1 MEQNRQLPNWQGVEN
16 TVIAEN
22 SIKQKDD
29 WIPFFDEKKC
39 KLIFPNNNNYRSM
52 NSGFIFQP
60 KKKSFAYL
68 YDYNNSLFSCLLHT

>member
-39 KLIFPNNNNYRSM
+39 KLIFPNNNNYRKHEFWI
-52 NSGFIFQP
+52 FIP
-60 KKKSFAYL
+60 TEKKSFAYL
-68 YDYNNSLFSCLLHT
+68 